1 MTIDNQKPAE
11 TPKLKPHKGF
21 LLAASITVLAVI
33 FAYMYQEDIV
43 YLSDTE
49 SHMGFVTLIIM
60 LLVLSI
66 FFIFCYRNPK
76 IGAMFLNKDKSVKNT
91 KKDKTTY
98 HFSAGFKAETGL
110 DEKRLNTARKS
121 KRVTRKKL
129 AAVTR
134 EMQQKPDSKKSDL

>member
-66 FFIFCYRNPK
+66 FFEPSCSISLAVNF
-76 IGAMFLNKDKSVKNT
+76 
-91 KKDKTTY
+91 
-98 HFSAGFKAETGL
+98 
-110 DEKRLNTARKS
+110 
-121 KRVTRKKL
+121 RV
-129 AAVTR
+129 
-134 EMQQKPDSKKSDL
+134 QQIA